1 MRPMQPRK
9 YEGCFYLT
17 PQELKREKGYP
28 LHINVWYFILG
39 GFIAIP
45 FAKIKQGERS
55 LKEYF
60 PENSGI
66 IHLGLREAS
75 TLVIIFTEDMEGER

>member
-1 MRPMQPRK
+1 MQPRNYK
-9 YEGCFYLT
+9 GYSYFT
-17 PQELKREKGYP
+17 PQGLKREKGYP

-45 FAKIKQGERS
+45 FAKIIQGERS

-66 IHLGLREAS
+66 IHLGLRGAS

>member
-1 MRPMQPRK
+1 MRPMQPRNYK
-9 YEGCFYLT
+9 GCSYFT
-17 PQELKREKGYP
+17 PQELKQERGYP
-28 LHINVWYFILG
+28 LYINVWYFILG

-45 FAKIKQGERS
+45 FAKIIQGERS

-66 IHLGLREAS
+66 IHLCLREAS

>member
-1 MRPMQPRK
+1 MRPIQPRNYK
-9 YEGCFYLT
+9 GYIYFT
-17 PQELKREKGYP
+17 PQELKQRGYP
-28 LHINVWYFILG
+28 LHINVWYSILG

-45 FAKIKQGERS
+45 FVGIIQGERA
-55 LKEYF
+55 LKECF

-66 IHLGLREAS
+66 IHFRLREAS